1 MIPAALEFV
10 GPHHPP
16 AGLKGSRPKHNDNA
30 TYARKSS
37 ADGLKLGDN
46 RSERS
51 EIGAGRRITRPGAS
65 RPCRGRM
72 T

>member
-16 AGLKGSRPKHNDNA
+16 AGPNGSRPNHNDIA
-30 TYARKSS
+30 TYARKLS
-37 ADGLKLGDN
+37 ADGLTLGDN

-65 RPCRGRM
+65 RPYRGRM

>member
-1 MIPAALEFV
+1 MIPAALELV

-16 AGLKGSRPKHNDNA
+16 AGPNGSRPKHNDNA
-30 TYARKSS
+30 TYARKLS
-37 ADGLKLGDN
+37 ADGPKPGDN

-51 EIGAGRRITRPGAS
+51 EIGAGRRITRPDAS